1 MNLEQENEYTI
12 DLGVLLVDFWKGI
25 KKYWYLILILTAI
38 GTAGM
43 VVYQKMSYVPRYAA
57 EATFTVKTTGSGV
70 KNEINTVYSFYY
82 DKDTAQHIGATF
94 PYILGSDIFQSRLKE
109 ELNTDY
115 VNGSISVSVIEDSN
129 MVTVKVVSTDREDS
143 WVILDGVMR
152 VYPEIAQHVI
162 GNNTFEIINKSE
174 KSNTPV
180 NRPNYKREGLKGAI
194 CGFGL
199 GIALILIYALMR
211 KTIRTEEDMRRIIN
225 RPCLALV
232 PEIKDETLLTKCTH
246 REINYR
252 ESIYSLQ
259 NKIDYDM
266 QKNKQKV
273 LLVTSTI
280 PSEGK
285 TTLALNLAIAM
296 GQRGK
301 KVLLI
306 EGDLRKPELYKRL
319 HIKNTEYSLRDV
331 LMGTVSLNQAAVYME
346 KESIYYLGSQ
356 KRFRNSV
363 TVIQSKK
370 MEQLILQAR
379 EFADLVI
386 IDTPPCGMLAD
397 AGSFYEYVDSV
408 LMVVKQ
414 DWVSEHKVL
423 DAVLDLPECGD
434 KLIGCVLNMVKTGFA
449 SYGYGYS
456 SYGYGYGYRKY
467 GLYKGGYYGRRYS
480 QNYKGEGLEE
490 E

>member
-1 MNLEQENEYTI
+1 M
-12 DLGVLLVDFWKGI
+12 V
-25 KKYWYLILILTAI
+25 
-38 GTAGM
+38 GM
-43 VVYQKMSYVPRYAA
+43 VVYQKATYVPRYAA
-57 EATFTVKTTGSGV
+57 ETTFTVKTTGSGV
-70 KNEINTVYSFYY
+70 KNEINTIYGFYY
-82 DKDTAQHIGATF
+82 DKDTARHIGATF

-115 VNGSISVSVIEDSN
+115 INGSISVSVIEDSN
-129 MVTVKVVSTDREDS
+129 MVTIKVVSTDIEDA
-143 WVILDGVMR
+143 WEILDGVVC

-162 GNNTFEIINKSE
+162 GNNVFEIINKSE
-174 KSNTPV
+174 INDTPI
-180 NRPNYKREGLKGAI
+180 NRPNYKREGLKGAV

-199 GIALILIYALMR
+199 GIVGILIYALMR
-211 KTIRTEEDMRRIIN
+211 KTIRTEEGMRRIIN
-225 RPCLALV
+225 RPCLALI
-232 PEIKDETLLTKCTH
+232 PEIKEETLLTNLTN

-252 ESIYSLQ
+252 ESMYSLQ
-259 NKIDYDM
+259 NKMDYDM

-273 LLVTSTI
+273 LLVTSTV

-306 EGDLRKPELYKRL
+306 DGDLRKPELYKRL
-319 HIKNTEYSLRDV
+319 HIKKAEHSLRDV
-331 LMGTVSLNQAAVYME
+331 LMETVSLNQAAAYME
-346 KESIYYLGSQ
+346 KESIYCLGSQ
-356 KRFRNSV
+356 KIFRNSV
-363 TVIQSKK
+363 TVIQSGK

-408 LMVVKQ
+408 LMVVRQ

-434 KLIGCVLNMVKTGFA
+434 KLMGCVLNMVKSGFA
-449 SYGYGYS
+449 SYGYGYN
-456 SYGYGYGYRKY
+456 SYGYGYGKS
-467 GLYKGGYYGRRYS
+467 GHYKGGYYSRRYS
-480 QNYKGEGLEE
+480 QNDKGEGIEE